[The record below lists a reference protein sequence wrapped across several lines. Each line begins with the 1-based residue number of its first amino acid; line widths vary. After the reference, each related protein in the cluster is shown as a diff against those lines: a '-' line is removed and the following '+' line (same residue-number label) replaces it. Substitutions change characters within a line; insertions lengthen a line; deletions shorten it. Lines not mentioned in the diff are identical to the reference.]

1 MADEID
7 AANEL
12 AEMYLADALS
22 RRVEYKGESLSE
34 CDECGAEIPE
44 ARRKAVQGCKHC
56 VDCASDLER
65 AAKQYNRKIEDDE

>member
-56 VDCASDLER
+56 VDCAAYFESKR
-65 AAKQYNRKIEDDE
+65 NTYRKIEDDE